1 MAAIIKRGTSYFP
14 GQHSCIKGLLNE
26 WENHPS
32 LIAGVEA
39 LDAYQT
45 WVSAVVLPIAF
56 QWIEEH
62 YDEVYAKV
70 PVELKDDVGVVI
82 AVAFQLV
89 KQTPAYQEGL
99 EKLEAYKKEKK
110 EGKLKPSDINPI
122 WTKITKDVRGA
133 TEKIFQ
139 AEKKY
144 LDDTI

>member
-1 MAAIIKRGTSYFP
+1 MAPIIKRGTSYFP
-14 GQHSCIKGLLNE
+14 GQHSCLKGVMRE

-45 WVSAVVLPIAF
+45 WVSSVVLPIAF
-56 QWIEEH
+56 QWVEEH
-62 YDEVYAKV
+62 YDEVYANV
-70 PVELKDDVGVVI
+70 PDGLKDDVGVVI
-82 AVAFQLV
+82 AAAFQLV
-89 KQTPAYQEGL
+89 RQTPAYKEGL
-99 EKLEAYKKEKK
+99 EKLEIYKKEKK
-110 EGKLKPSDINPI
+110 EGTLEPSDMNPI
-122 WTKITKDVRGA
+122 WTKITNEVRGA